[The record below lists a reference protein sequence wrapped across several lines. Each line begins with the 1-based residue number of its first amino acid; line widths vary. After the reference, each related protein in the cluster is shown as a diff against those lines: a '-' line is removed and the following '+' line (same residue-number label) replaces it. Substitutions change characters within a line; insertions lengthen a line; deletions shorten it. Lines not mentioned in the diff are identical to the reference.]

1 MARSDNPGTRHP
13 WRERL
18 HIAPFMAI
26 HCAQL
31 RLMLDALAKPAP
43 EPAGE
48 DLES

>member
-1 MARSDNPGTRHP
+1 MARSDHPGTRHP
-13 WRERL
+13 WRESV

-31 RLMLDALAKPAP
+31 RQMLEAAAKPAP
-43 EPAGE
+43 EPAAE